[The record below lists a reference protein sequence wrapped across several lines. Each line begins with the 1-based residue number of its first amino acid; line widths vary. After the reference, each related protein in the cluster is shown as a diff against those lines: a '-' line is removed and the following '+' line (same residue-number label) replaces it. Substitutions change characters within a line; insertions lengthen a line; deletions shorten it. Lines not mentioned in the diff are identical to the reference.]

1 MLVRLHTAEATVD
14 YPVEGA
20 LDIDDVQIGSMFVTD
35 ELIKAVVGPI
45 PQHRPQLLVDG
56 APVDVRWQT
65 AEIRI
70 DAAHL
75 TRWGRTRLLWA
86 PVLRRV
92 RLRLRRP
99 EPRHTTVVVR
109 RRWPR

>member
-1 MLVRLHTAEATVD
+1 MLLRLHTEEATVD
-14 YPVEGA
+14 CPVEGA

-45 PQHRPQLLVDG
+45 QGHRPQLLVDG
-56 APVDVRWQT
+56 SPVEERWQT

-70 DAAHL
+70 DPAQL

-99 EPRHTTVVVR
+99 APHHTIVAVR